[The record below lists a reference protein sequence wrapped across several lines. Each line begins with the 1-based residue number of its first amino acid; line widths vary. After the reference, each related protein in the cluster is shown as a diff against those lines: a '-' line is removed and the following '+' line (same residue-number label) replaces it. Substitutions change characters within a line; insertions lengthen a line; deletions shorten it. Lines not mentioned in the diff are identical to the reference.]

1 MLGQIRKIHRTLAF
15 AVLLASA
22 AGLAGCASNTQN
34 TALVKDPDAQKG
46 DSMIPWNKQEK
57 WENNPSLGSNGNIT
71 DRR

>member
-1 MLGQIRKIHRTLAF
+1 MLGQIRKIHRKLAF
-15 AVLLASA
+15 VVLLATA
-22 AGLAGCASNTQN
+22 AGLAGCASNSQN

-57 WENNPSLGSNGNIT
+57 WENSSQLGGIT